1 MALQLEPADRSN
13 WREMV
18 ELKLRDEQETFV
30 APPVKS
36 LAMCYVRAWGD
47 EYDYLPF
54 VIRDGTSTERNSIV
68 GYVTLVCDPLSVDDY
83 WIDDIMIDASQ
94 QGKGFGREALNLV
107 LRLIAGKYPRC
118 EKIRLTCFR
127 SNFNAAKLYLSVG
140 FVKTGQLTQPFGEP
154 EYALSG
160 AGLTKFR
167 R

>member
-1 MALQLEPADRSN
+1 MALHLESADRSN

-18 ELKLRDEQETFV
+18 ELKLRDEQEIFV

-54 VIRDGTSTERNSIV
+54 VIRDGNSTETNSIV

-83 WIDDIMIDASQ
+83 WIDDIMIDASHQ
-94 QGKGFGREALNLV
+94 AKGYGREALDVV
-107 LRLIAGKYPRC
+107 LRFIAAKYPRC

-127 SNFNAAKLYLSVG
+127 GNVNAAALYLSVG
-140 FVKTGQLTQPFGEP
+140 FVTTGRLTPEFG
-154 EYALSG
+154 
-160 AGLTKFR
+160 
-167 R
+167 